1 MFHDRTSAW
10 NKMIAKF
17 RWHFIYPFAVKW
29 DMTGNLQM
37 TTPLI
42 INGLVAAFSS
52 NNLSY
57 HNKHAD
63 DNTIDYQWTSGCIFL
78 QQLINIMCASDTG
91 LESESQ
97 NDDDTEQSTE
107 VDNMIDVVCEDET
120 DDEAN
125 F

>member
-1 MFHDRTSAW
+1 
-10 NKMIAKF
+10 
-17 RWHFIYPFAVKW
+17 
-29 DMTGNLQM
+29 M

-42 INGLVAAFSS
+42 TNGLVAAFSS
-52 NNLSY
+52 NNLS
-57 HNKHAD
+57 
-63 DNTIDYQWTSGCIFL
+63 TSCL
-78 QQLINIMCASDTG
+78 CASDTG

-107 VDNMIDVVCEDET
+107 VDKMIDVVYEDET

>member
-1 MFHDRTSAW
+1 
-10 NKMIAKF
+10 
-17 RWHFIYPFAVKW
+17 
-29 DMTGNLQM
+29 MTGNLQI

-42 INGLVAAFSS
+42 INELVAAFSS
-52 NNLSY
+52 NNLS
-57 HNKHAD
+57 
-63 DNTIDYQWTSGCIFL
+63 TS
-78 QQLINIMCASDTG
+78 CASDTG

-107 VDNMIDVVCEDET
+107 VDNMKDVVYEDEI